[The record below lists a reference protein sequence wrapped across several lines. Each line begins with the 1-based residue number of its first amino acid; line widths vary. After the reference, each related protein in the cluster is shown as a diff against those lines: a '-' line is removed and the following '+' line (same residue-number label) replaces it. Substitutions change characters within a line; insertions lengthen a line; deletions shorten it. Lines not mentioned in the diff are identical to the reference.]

1 MRVIR
6 KNLRPT
12 TPDTAAQVRIGTM
25 PTLEEINDQRERLAI
40 HRRNLAHLL
49 RQEAKC
55 SSDYVP
61 LSIVNGITEQ
71 RGHIQRI
78 KRILH
83 LWGENVADHPDDQPP
98 TFGL

>member
-1 MRVIR
+1 
-6 KNLRPT
+6 
-12 TPDTAAQVRIGTM
+12 M
-25 PTLEEINDQRERLAI
+25 PTFEEINDQRERLTI

-61 LSIVNGITEQ
+61 LSIVNGINEQ

-78 KRILH
+78 KRILQ
-83 LWGENVADHPDDQPP
+83 LWGETVDDHPDDQLPN
-98 TFGL
+98 FYL

>member
-1 MRVIR
+1 
-6 KNLRPT
+6 
-12 TPDTAAQVRIGTM
+12 M

-61 LSIVNGITEQ
+61 LVIVNGINEQ

-78 KRILH
+78 KRILQ
-83 LWGENVADHPDDQPP
+83 LWGESADDHPDDQAP
-98 TFGL
+98 TF

>member
-1 MRVIR
+1 
-6 KNLRPT
+6 
-12 TPDTAAQVRIGTM
+12 M
-25 PTLEEINDQRERLAI
+25 PTHEEINDQRERLTI

-61 LSIVNGITEQ
+61 LIIVNGITEQ

-78 KRILH
+78 KRILQ
-83 LWGENVADHPDDQPP
+83 LGGETVDDHPDDRPP
-98 TFGL
+98 TFSL